1 MTGALLA
8 LLAAAAVP
16 QPGAIKTFRD
26 WTVGC
31 DNGLDCQAVALVPDG
46 ATAEDIATATIM
58 RASAAADRPQVA
70 IELWN
75 VAATA
80 MLIDGKRFA
89 LTGGGQEEYRPA
101 DSEGFVGALIPAR
114 TALLIDAG
122 GKTVGT
128 LSTSGIAAA
137 LLYIDDRQR
146 RIDTP
151 SALVRKGTEPRRS
164 APPAVPVIA
173 AAPLPN
179 AKAIAPTAKE
189 VAAMRKVADCPAD
202 DFGPVS
208 AETHALD
215 ARRTLVLLS
224 CGAGAYNFSSVPFV
238 IERARGQLKADY
250 AQFDRTPS
258 WGEDDGNPMLVNAGF
273 EKGVL
278 SHYAKGRGLGD
289 CGTSQEFVW
298 DGARFRLTEQRE
310 MHECRGSVD
319 WIRTWRA
326 AVRR

>member
-16 QPGAIKTFRD
+16 QPGAIRTFGD

-46 ATAEDIATATIM
+46 ATADDIATATIM
-58 RASAAADRPQVA
+58 RGSAAADRPQVA

-101 DSEGFVGALIPAR
+101 DPAAFVAALIPAQ
-114 TALLIDAG
+114 TAVFVDAR
-122 GKTVGT
+122 GKIVGT
-128 LSTSGIAAA
+128 LSSSGIAAA

-146 RIDTP
+146 RIGTA
-151 SALVRKGTEPRRS
+151 SALVRKGTKPGPPTPS
-164 APPAVPVIA
+164 AIPVID
-173 AAPLPN
+173 AAPITN
-179 AKAIAPTAKE
+179 ATAIAPTAKE

-238 IERARGQLKADY
+238 IERVRGQLKADY
-250 AQFDRTPS
+250 ARFDRMPS
-258 WGEDDGNPMLVNAGF
+258 WGEDDGNPMLVNAGY

-326 AVRR
+326 AVKR